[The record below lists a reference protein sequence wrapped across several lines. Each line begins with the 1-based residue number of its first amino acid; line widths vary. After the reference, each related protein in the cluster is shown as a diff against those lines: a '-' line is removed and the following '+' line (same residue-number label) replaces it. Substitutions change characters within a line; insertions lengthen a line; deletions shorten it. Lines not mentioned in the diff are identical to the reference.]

1 MSLEML
7 RAARSAG
14 VTRIVCT
21 PHCRD
26 PYFDYERMHASF
38 ALLREHAGGFPLTMG
53 FEVAYP
59 KLMELGIEQWARRLC
74 FEGSNEFL
82 LELDPR
88 CTERDFIDYDRAIVQ
103 LQGMGMSV
111 IIAHPERYRAIQEN
125 IDLAER
131 LVDMGCLL
139 QASSD
144 FMAGGRFGAEKKPA
158 KRMLKR
164 GLYRYIASDAHCR
177 VR

>member
-1 MSLEML
+1 
-7 RAARSAG
+7 
-14 VTRIVCT
+14 
-21 PHCRD
+21 
-26 PYFDYERMHASF
+26 
-38 ALLREHAGGFPLTMG
+38 
-53 FEVAYP
+53 
-59 KLMELGIEQWARRLC
+59 MELGIEQWARKLC

-88 CTERDFIDYDRAIVQ
+88 CTERDFIDYERAIVQ

-164 GLYRYIASDAHCR
+164 GLYRYIASDAHCPEHYGYLNAPCASTR
-177 VR
+177 SAGRMVGSDYCPTAPGVCKDLCRCVTFAILPPLLLIYGARMAQG